1 MMNKDI
7 QFELTSSNYVNKKYT
22 EFYKKHGYIPKM
34 FNPYNCS
41 EITDIAPTITTQC
54 GAWRVVVLSVL
65 LKKFHKKRICV
76 ENNTISSWK
85 WNNIYNI

>member
-1 MMNKDI
+1 MNKDI

-54 GAWRVVVLSVL
+54 GSMTSSSSICIIEEIPQENDI
-65 LKKFHKKRICV
+65 HK
-76 ENNTISSWK
+76 E
-85 WNNIYNI
+85 

>member
-1 MMNKDI
+1 MNKDI

-54 GAWRVVVLSVL
+54 RRIRSFFGKSESKS
-65 LKKFHKKRICV
+65 LKKSQQLR
-76 ENNTISSWK
+76 E
-85 WNNIYNI
+85 

>member
-1 MMNKDI
+1 MNKDI

-22 EFYKKHGYIPKM
+22 EFYKKYGYIPKM

-54 GAWRVVVLSVL
+54 GSMTSSSS
-65 LKKFHKKRICV
+65 ICII
-76 ENNTISSWK
+76 EEIPQEK
-85 WNNIYNI
+85 DIHRE